1 MKQKIFLPE
10 MPQNQLKMEY
20 LGKVWNFMEKFG

>member
-1 MKQKIFLPE
+1 

-20 LGKVWNFMEKFG
+20 IGKVWNFMEKFGWKLIFDL